1 MVSFIA
7 PNAMTTIRG
16 LPSRRN
22 PNSPA
27 SPHSSTSVMD
37 RSSPAFRELQRRGL
51 VESSPNDN
59 PVQRCRFSVP
69 KCITK
74 AMKAI
79 GNFFRAIF
87 NRFRSDSGS
96 ISEGERTINSLPP
109 IDADIEVGGTT
120 AVMYIP
126 GDPTYK
132 QGATDCLKSL
142 GVSES
147 DVDSI
152 LQDSCTSFKTSKE
165 TEYEKTQI
173 DNFLRFKR
181 TK

>member
-79 GNFFRAIF
+79 GKFFRSIF
-87 NRFRSDSGS
+87 KRFRSDLETTSVSRDPDVALDKGRQRWIVHS
-96 ISEGERTINSLPP
+96 TNSQWQQELVDALIAQGVRAEDAEHVKTTRDRTFIAF
-109 IDADIEVGGTT
+109 D
-120 AVMYIP
+120 
-126 GDPTYK
+126 
-132 QGATDCLKSL
+132 
-142 GVSES
+142 
-147 DVDSI
+147 
-152 LQDSCTSFKTSKE
+152 LQEFQVVQKHKA
-165 TEYEKTQI
+165 YHI
-173 DNFLRFKR
+173 RR
-181 TK
+181 IA